1 MEDSITLRSLQERL
15 DRIEALTLLGAKEA
29 LNVHEA
35 ALFLGLSVS
44 RLRHL
49 TAERK
54 VPHYKHDGKNYYKK
68 SELEAQRLCRR
79 IASDEEVRQQASA
92 YVSTH
97 KRH

>member
-1 MEDSITLRSLQERL
+1 MESTVTLQSLQEQL
-15 DRIEALTLLGAKEA
+15 NRIEVLTLLSAKEA
-29 LNVHEA
+29 LNVREA
-35 ALFLGLSVS
+35 ALFLGLSES

-49 TAERK
+49 TAEHK

-68 SELEAQRLCRR
+68 SELEAQRLCQR
-79 IASDEEVRQQASA
+79 IASEDEIKQRATA